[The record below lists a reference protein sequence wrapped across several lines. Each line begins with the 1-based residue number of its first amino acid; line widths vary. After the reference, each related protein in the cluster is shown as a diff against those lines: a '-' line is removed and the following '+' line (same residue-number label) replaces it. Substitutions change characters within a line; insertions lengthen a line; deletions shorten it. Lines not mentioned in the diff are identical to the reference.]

1 MKKLTNIT
9 KIIIFLTIIYS
20 IYIYIKIP
28 SLTEGFTN
36 DIRETLRPT
45 IRKCRLKINDK
56 INKISNITENFKMK
70 LGV

>member
-1 MKKLTNIT
+1 MPRLTKLT
-9 KIIIFLTIIYS
+9 KIIILLIIIYS

-36 DIRETLRPT
+36 NIRETLRPT
-45 IRKCRLKINDK
+45 IRNCRLKMDDK
-56 INKISNITENFKMK
+56 INKLNSITENFKMK

>member
-1 MKKLTNIT
+1 MTRITKLS
-9 KIIIFLTIIYS
+9 KIIILLVVIYS

-36 DIRETLRPT
+36 NIRETLRPT
-45 IRKCRLKINDK
+45 IRNYRLKMDDK
-56 INKISNITENFKMK
+56 INKLNNITENFKIK

>member
-1 MKKLTNIT
+1 MPRITKLS
-9 KIIIFLTIIYS
+9 KIIILLVVIYS

-36 DIRETLRPT
+36 NIRETLRPT
-45 IRKCRLKINDK
+45 IRNYRLKMDDK
-56 INKISNITENFKMK
+56 INKLNNITENFKMK

>member
-1 MKKLTNIT
+1 MLHLTNLT
-9 KIIIFLTIIYS
+9 KIIILLIIIYS

-36 DIRETLRPT
+36 NIRETLRPT
-45 IRKCRLKINDK
+45 IRKCRLKLDDK
-56 INKISNITENFKMK
+56 LNKLNNITENFKMK

>member
-1 MKKLTNIT
+1 MPRITKLS
-9 KIIIFLTIIYS
+9 KIIILLVVIYS

-36 DIRETLRPT
+36 NIRETLRPT
-45 IRKCRLKINDK
+45 IRNYRLKMDDK
-56 INKISNITENFKMK
+56 INKLNNITENFKIK